1 VVVGSGEVSKTKPE
15 EPSVKG
21 KVVCSTVGLV
31 GHLNAMKGVVMNNEI
46 MEGEGVEQRGG
57 KGFLPSDA
65 QKRWG
70 EMPKQDIP
78 TSIPRSWA
86 QVTANRPIV
95 GDSEGSKAVEVKY
108 EEARSASIVS
118 DKEGI
123 SQIFGEVSENQLEQ
137 CPKGDFRSVA
147 RVPVVLNS
155 GFVASIEDEEDADG
169 DGVVAGVL
177 KESDESRPGDPVD
190 EEDETDP
197 KPKGGDVSVSE
208 VVTGEGVNNKV
219 ISVSPVFLIRDGVG
233 DAAFEDFVDSG
244 VKVKQVREKS
254 EDSCSARHV
263 FENLPESPLEANLE
277 SGKPKALSPF
287 FQGC

>member
-1 VVVGSGEVSKTKPE
+1 EEKKSKGGVASTLRGFDEMENKVGLSQILTKTRDDVVPHPLSVAPVHDDYLVGASDDEIETKGVGSGGYARTPSPE
-15 EPSVKG
+15 
-21 KVVCSTVGLV
+21 
-31 GHLNAMKGVVMNNEI
+31 
-46 MEGEGVEQRGG
+46 
-57 KGFLPSDA
+57 
-65 QKRWG
+65 
-70 EMPKQDIP
+70 
-78 TSIPRSWA
+78 
-86 QVTANRPIV
+86 

-108 EEARSASIVS
+108 EEARFASIVS

-263 FENLPESPLEANLE
+263 FKNLPESPLEANLE

>member
-1 VVVGSGEVSKTKPE
+1 
-15 EPSVKG
+15 
-21 KVVCSTVGLV
+21 
-31 GHLNAMKGVVMNNEI
+31 M
-46 MEGEGVEQRGG
+46 
-57 KGFLPSDA
+57 
-65 QKRWG
+65 
-70 EMPKQDIP
+70 
-78 TSIPRSWA
+78 
-86 QVTANRPIV
+86 
-95 GDSEGSKAVEVKY
+95 
-108 EEARSASIVS
+108 
-118 DKEGI
+118 
-123 SQIFGEVSENQLEQ
+123 
-137 CPKGDFRSVA
+137 
-147 RVPVVLNS
+147 
-155 GFVASIEDEEDADG
+155 
-169 DGVVAGVL
+169 AGVL

-287 FQGC
+287 FSGMCE

>member
-1 VVVGSGEVSKTKPE
+1 MKKPDLRLLFRI
-15 EPSVKG
+15 K
-21 KVVCSTVGLV
+21 
-31 GHLNAMKGVVMNNEI
+31 
-46 MEGEGVEQRGG
+46 R
-57 KGFLPSDA
+57 GFL
-65 QKRWG
+65 R
-70 EMPKQDIP
+70 
-78 TSIPRSWA
+78 
-86 QVTANRPIV
+86 
-95 GDSEGSKAVEVKY
+95 
-108 EEARSASIVS
+108 
-118 DKEGI
+118 
-123 SQIFGEVSENQLEQ
+123 FLENFEFWL
-137 CPKGDFRSVA
+137 
-147 RVPVVLNS
+147 
-155 GFVASIEDEEDADG
+155 VASIEDEEDADG

-287 FQGC
+287 FQGCVSKQVVTLWVDAYPPGNRFLALSNLMTEEDEVSRVPGVVAELVFGEQALKSVTQLPPYGSLCYEYGGYRSFRIRSK

>member
-1 VVVGSGEVSKTKPE
+1 MENKVGLSQISTKTRDDVVPHPLSVAPVHDDNLVEASDDEIETKGVGSGGYARTPSPE
-15 EPSVKG
+15 
-21 KVVCSTVGLV
+21 
-31 GHLNAMKGVVMNNEI
+31 
-46 MEGEGVEQRGG
+46 
-57 KGFLPSDA
+57 
-65 QKRWG
+65 
-70 EMPKQDIP
+70 
-78 TSIPRSWA
+78 
-86 QVTANRPIV
+86 

-123 SQIFGEVSENQLEQ
+123 SQIFG
-137 CPKGDFRSVA
+137 
-147 RVPVVLNS
+147 
-155 GFVASIEDEEDADG
+155 EDEEDADG

-287 FQGC
+287 FFRDV